1 MWFCLFEHMEHYQRC
16 CHQAPRQPLMTD
28 APLAVVKLQWRLRG
42 ERTEEQMTLPWGSDS
57 IHLSVSPSASLGS
70 LALQIELSLSCF
82 LLHLDYLETKA
93 TKFSKG
99 QRELFWIWSTSTV
112 LTPVCYP
119 DIRDCV
125 CCSVS
130 VWSFRLMCYPCS
142 PAGIDSPE
150 DVCIL
155 YSNRAACYLKDG
167 NSSDCIQDCT
177 KYVANFSSVHVCSF
191 SQI

>member
-1 MWFCLFEHMEHYQRC
+1 
-16 CHQAPRQPLMTD
+16 MTD
-28 APLAVVKLQWRLRG
+28 ALLAVVKLQWRLRG
-42 ERTEEQMTLPWGSDS
+42 ERTEEQMTLPRGSDS
-57 IHLSVSPSASLGS
+57 PSIYLSPPQLLWAVWHFK
-70 LALQIELSLSCF
+70 LSCRCPAF
-82 LLHLDYLETKA
+82 SSIWTILRLKPQSSAKVKESCSEYEAPAPSLHLCVIPT
-93 TKFSKG
+93 SKM
-99 QRELFWIWSTSTV
+99 
-112 LTPVCYP
+112 
-119 DIRDCV
+119 V

-130 VWSFRLMCYPCS
+130 VWSFRLMCCACS

-177 KYVANFSSVHVCSF
+177 KYVANFSPVHVCPFQCSF